1 MSTFSRAFLFGTSL
15 AFVVVTAGAQ
25 TKPERVDVGK
35 REYESKCASCH
46 GVSAKGDGVLRPFL
60 TKSPP
65 DLTTAA
71 KNNGGVFPMD
81 RLYQVIDKGTVGA
94 HGTSDMPV
102 WGRTYRM
109 GAAEYYAD
117 VDYDESRYV
126 RARVL
131 ALLEYLNRLQI
142 K

>member
-1 MSTFSRAFLFGTSL
+1 MRKASRALLIGASL
-15 AFVVVTAGAQ
+15 AAAVGTVSGQ

-35 REYESKCASCH
+35 REFESKCASCH
-46 GVSAKGDGVLRPFL
+46 GVEAKGNGVLRPFL

-65 DLTTAA
+65 DLTVAA
-71 KNNGGVFPMD
+71 RNNGGVFPMD

-109 GAAEYYAD
+109 GAAEYHGD
-117 VDYDESRYV
+117 VNYDESAYV

-131 ALLEYLNRLQI
+131 ALLEYINRLQV